1 MENEFKLAI
10 IGGSGAYNLL
20 DDIEY
25 IKNFETPFGI
35 SQPFAIGYIG
45 NKRIVYTNRH
55 SLPGSKNFGH
65 DIPPHRINS
74 KALIFSIAK
83 LKIKK
88 IISILSV
95 GSLRKEFAIGSFI
108 VPEQFIDFTK
118 KRDYTFFDGKF
129 IGSEGVIID
138 ENQVKHIDVTKPFC
152 DELRNLVY
160 EKGKKLNIDIR
171 ICGCYVCT
179 EGPRL
184 ETPAEIA
191 FYRNIGGDVVGMTL
205 IPECILAKELDICYA
220 PVCIVTNYAAGM
232 QEKVSLE
239 EVKKVT
245 KNVEGK
251 LKLLLKNVIEE
262 F

>member
-1 MENEFKLAI
+1 
-10 IGGSGAYNLL
+10 
-20 DDIEY
+20 
-25 IKNFETPFGI
+25 
-35 SQPFAIGYIG
+35 
-45 NKRIVYTNRH
+45 
-55 SLPGSKNFGH
+55 
-65 DIPPHRINS
+65 
-74 KALIFSIAK
+74 
-83 LKIKK
+83 
-88 IISILSV
+88 
-95 GSLRKEFAIGSFI
+95 
-108 VPEQFIDFTK
+108 
-118 KRDYTFFDGKF
+118 
-129 IGSEGVIID
+129 
-138 ENQVKHIDVTKPFC
+138 
-152 DELRNLVY
+152 
-160 EKGKKLNIDIR
+160 LNIDIR